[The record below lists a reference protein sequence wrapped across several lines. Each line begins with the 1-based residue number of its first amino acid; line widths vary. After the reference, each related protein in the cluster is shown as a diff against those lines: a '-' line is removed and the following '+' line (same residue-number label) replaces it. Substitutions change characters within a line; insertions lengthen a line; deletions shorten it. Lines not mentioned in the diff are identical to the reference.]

1 MNNSNNVIWGNIS
14 RLKQPTWATKAL
26 TEKLSNT
33 TASSLRGIVKKS
45 NSKAV
50 TKILPAGDYDDPLFT
65 DRNIRKY
72 GTDIYFLDA
81 IDDESQLILQQ
92 MLKQC
97 VAEFLADH
105 IQDILMQN
113 LNDSITIYINSPG
126 GYAYSGLAL
135 YDFIKEIKVPVRCVI
150 NGECA
155 SAATLIFLACDKREM
170 SDNSCFLMHQCSW
183 GDVGDNR
190 YMQDQAE
197 NSRKLMSQLRKIYMN
212 ETGIGKEY
220 TDEKEREAY
229 IQSILEHDRYFSKE
243 ECKQLGILTDEDE
256 EEPLSEESLAK
267 LNEFAQKLFEQE
279 QKEKNKG
286 KNKKEVAE
294 PKEESKKK
302 SPAKKEPVKK
312 EPTKKETKK
321 TMSKKVK

>member
-1 MNNSNNVIWGNIS
+1 MNNSNSMVWGNVS
-14 RLKQPTWATKAL
+14 RLKQPTWATKVL
-26 TEKLSNT
+26 TEKMANINATSLKGLNKSKL
-33 TASSLRGIVKKS
+33 AS
-45 NSKAV
+45 
-50 TKILPAGDYDDPLFT
+50 KIMPTSEYDDPLFT

-105 IQDILMQN
+105 IQDILMQS

-150 NGECA
+150 SGECA
-155 SAATLIFLACDKREM
+155 SAATLIFLACDRREM

-183 GDVGDNR
+183 GDIGDNR

-197 NSRKLMSQLRKIYMN
+197 NSRKLMAQLRKIYME
-212 ETGIGKEY
+212 ETNIGKEY

-243 ECKQLGILTDEDE
+243 ECKQLGILSEEDED
-256 EEPLSEESLAK
+256 EPLSEESLAK

-279 QKEKNKG
+279 QKEKNKSI
-286 KNKKEVAE
+286 KRTTKKVEKKAVE
-294 PKEESKKK
+294 EKETKATKKV
-302 SPAKKEPVKK
+302 PAKKSKAADKNVK
-312 EPTKKETKK
+312 
-321 TMSKKVK
+321 

>member
-1 MNNSNNVIWGNIS
+1 MNNSNSNSMVWGNVS
-14 RLKQPTWATKAL
+14 RLKQPTWATKVL
-26 TEKLSNT
+26 TEKMANVNAT
-33 TASSLRGIVKKS
+33 SLKGLNKS
-45 NSKAV
+45 KLAA
-50 TKILPAGDYDDPLFT
+50 KIMPTNEYDDPLFT

-105 IQDILMQN
+105 IQDILMQS

-150 NGECA
+150 SGECA
-155 SAATLIFLACDKREM
+155 SAATLIFLACDRREM

-183 GDVGDNR
+183 GDSGDNR

-197 NSRKLMSQLRKIYMN
+197 NSRKLMAQLRKIYME
-212 ETGIGKEY
+212 ETNIGKEY

-243 ECKQLGILTDEDE
+243 ECKQLGILSEEDED
-256 EEPLSEESLAK
+256 EPLSEESLTK

-279 QKEKNKG
+279 QKEKNKSIKRTTKKVEKKAVEG
-286 KNKKEVAE
+286 KETKTTKKV
-294 PKEESKKK
+294 
-302 SPAKKEPVKK
+302 PAKKSKAADKNVK
-312 EPTKKETKK
+312 
-321 TMSKKVK
+321 

>member
-1 MNNSNNVIWGNIS
+1 MNNSNSTVWGNVS

-26 TEKLSNT
+26 TEKMSNVNAT
-33 TASSLRGIVKKS
+33 SLKGLNKSRLTA
-45 NSKAV
+45 
-50 TKILPAGDYDDPLFT
+50 KIMPTGDYDDPLFT

-197 NSRKLMSQLRKIYMN
+197 NSRKLMAQLRKIYMD
-212 ETGIGKEY
+212 ETNIGKEY

-243 ECKQLGILTDEDE
+243 ECKQLGILSEEDED
-256 EEPLSEESLAK
+256 EPLSEESLAK

-279 QKEKNKG
+279 QKEKSKST
-286 KNKKEVAE
+286 KKTNKKADKKAE
-294 PKEESKKK
+294 EKVTEEQETKATKKA
-302 SPAKKEPVKK
+302 PAKKSKA
-312 EPTKKETKK
+312 TD
-321 TMSKKVK
+321 KKVK

>member
-1 MNNSNNVIWGNIS
+1 MGNSNSNSMVWGNVS
-14 RLKQPTWATKAL
+14 RLKQPTWATKTL
-26 TEKLSNT
+26 TEKMANVNT
-33 TASSLRGIVKKS
+33 TSLKGLNKS
-45 NSKAV
+45 RLAA
-50 TKILPAGDYDDPLFT
+50 KIMPAGDYDDPLFT

-197 NSRKLMSQLRKIYMN
+197 NSRKLMAQLRKIYME
-212 ETGIGKEY
+212 ETNIGKEY

-243 ECKQLGILTDEDE
+243 ECKQLGILSEEDED
-256 EEPLSEESLAK
+256 EPLSEESLAK

-279 QKEKNKG
+279 QKEKSKST
-286 KNKKEVAE
+286 KKATKKTDKKTEEKVVE
-294 PKEESKKK
+294 EKETKATKKA
-302 SPAKKEPVKK
+302 PAKKSKATDKK
-312 EPTKKETKK
+312 
-321 TMSKKVK
+321 SK

>member
-1 MNNSNNVIWGNIS
+1 MSNSNNMVWGNIS

-26 TEKLSNT
+26 TDKMANVNANSLKGLT
-33 TASSLRGIVKKS
+33 KHKATA
-45 NSKAV
+45 
-50 TKILPAGDYDDPLFT
+50 KIMPAGDYDDPLFT

-113 LNDSITIYINSPG
+113 LNDSITIYLNSPG

-197 NSRKLMSQLRKIYMN
+197 NSRKLMAQLRKIYMD
-212 ETGIGKEY
+212 ETNIGKEY

-243 ECKQLGILTDEDE
+243 ECKQLGILSEENED
-256 EEPLSEESLAK
+256 EPLSEESLAK

-279 QKEKNKG
+279 QKEKG
-286 KNKKEVAE
+286 KATKKT
-294 PKEESKKK
+294 EEKVVEEKATKSTKKA
-302 SPAKKEPVKK
+302 PAKKVRQPIKK
-312 EPTKKETKK
+312 
-321 TMSKKVK
+321 

>member
-1 MNNSNNVIWGNIS
+1 MNNSNSTVWGNIS

-26 TEKLSNT
+26 TEKMAKVNAT
-33 TASSLRGIVKKS
+33 SLKGLNKS
-45 NSKAV
+45 KLAA
-50 TKILPAGDYDDPLFT
+50 KIMPTGDYDDPLFT

-197 NSRKLMSQLRKIYMN
+197 NSRKLMAQLRKIYMD
-212 ETGIGKEY
+212 ETNIGKEY

-243 ECKQLGILTDEDE
+243 ECKQLGILSEEDED
-256 EEPLSEESLAK
+256 EPLSEESLAK

-279 QKEKNKG
+279 QKEKSKST
-286 KNKKEVAE
+286 KKTNKKADKKAEEKVAE
-294 PKEESKKK
+294 EQETKATKKA
-302 SPAKKEPVKK
+302 PAKKSKATDKK
-312 EPTKKETKK
+312 
-321 TMSKKVK
+321 SK

>member
-1 MNNSNNVIWGNIS
+1 MANVNANS
-14 RLKQPTWATKAL
+14 LKGLTKH
-26 TEKLSNT
+26 
-33 TASSLRGIVKKS
+33 
-45 NSKAV
+45 KAAA
-50 TKILPAGDYDDPLFT
+50 KIMPAGDYDDPLFT

-197 NSRKLMSQLRKIYMN
+197 NSRKLMAQLRKIYME
-212 ETGIGKEY
+212 ETNIGKEY

-243 ECKQLGILTDEDE
+243 ECKQLGILSEEDED
-256 EEPLSEESLAK
+256 EPLSEESLAK

-279 QKEKNKG
+279 QKEKG
-286 KNKKEVAE
+286 KATKKT
-294 PKEESKKK
+294 EEKAVEEKAAKPTKKA
-302 SPAKKEPVKK
+302 PAKKSKA
-312 EPTKKETKK
+312 TD
-321 TMSKKVK
+321 KKVK

>member
-1 MNNSNNVIWGNIS
+1 MNNSNSTVWGNIS

-26 TEKLSNT
+26 TEKMANVNATSLKGLNKSRLAAKIMP
-33 TASSLRGIVKKS
+33 AS
-45 NSKAV
+45 
-50 TKILPAGDYDDPLFT
+50 DYDDPLFT

-155 SAATLIFLACDKREM
+155 SAATLVFLACDKREM

-197 NSRKLMSQLRKIYMN
+197 NSRKLMAQLRKIYMD
-212 ETGIGKEY
+212 ETNIGKEY

-243 ECKQLGILTDEDE
+243 ECKQLGILSEEDED
-256 EEPLSEESLAK
+256 EPLSEESLAK

-279 QKEKNKG
+279 QKEKSKST
-286 KNKKEVAE
+286 KKTNKKADKKAEEKVAE
-294 PKEESKKK
+294 EQETKATKKA
-302 SPAKKEPVKK
+302 PAKKSKATDKK
-312 EPTKKETKK
+312 
-321 TMSKKVK
+321 SK

>member
-1 MNNSNNVIWGNIS
+1 MNNSNSMVWGNVS
-14 RLKQPTWATKAL
+14 RLKQPTWATKVL
-26 TEKLSNT
+26 TEKMANINAT
-33 TASSLRGIVKKS
+33 SLKGLNKS
-45 NSKAV
+45 KLA
-50 TKILPAGDYDDPLFT
+50 TKIMPTSEYDDPLFT

-105 IQDILMQN
+105 IQDILMQS

-150 NGECA
+150 SGECA
-155 SAATLIFLACDKREM
+155 SAATLIFLACDRREM

-183 GDVGDNR
+183 GDIGDNR

-197 NSRKLMSQLRKIYMN
+197 NSRKLMAQLRKIYME
-212 ETGIGKEY
+212 ETNIGKEY

-243 ECKQLGILTDEDE
+243 ECKQLGILSEEDED
-256 EEPLSEESLAK
+256 EPLSEESLTK

-279 QKEKNKG
+279 QKEKNKSI
-286 KNKKEVAE
+286 KRTTKKVEKKAVE
-294 PKEESKKK
+294 EKETKATKKV
-302 SPAKKEPVKK
+302 PAKKSKAADKNVK
-312 EPTKKETKK
+312 
-321 TMSKKVK
+321 